1 MLNKEFYRNARAYD
15 IAFSDREFDVECD
28 FLEYAAAEFGTINL
42 NGPDN
47 KSFVELGCGPGRH
60 AREMARRGWRSTALD
75 ISQDMIEFA
84 VEEARRKNLKIEPVV
99 ADMCDYTL
107 SKPVALSATLMESIS
122 HLVTN
127 EQMVSHF
134 KAVARNTVPGGIYVI
149 EATHP
154 LFFFPDNE
162 VNTWVSRKG
171 KTRVEITF
179 GLPTDE
185 YNSVKQQWMITSRL
199 KIKEGENPEAV
210 VENKSP
216 IRWWLAQEMLALI
229 ELAGVFNKCW
239 LFGSMYTIPPVELD
253 DSEDSDAMVIILRVK

>member
-1 MLNKEFYRNARAYD
+1 
-15 IAFSDREFDVECD
+15 
-28 FLEYAAAEFGTINL
+28 
-42 NGPDN
+42 
-47 KSFVELGCGPGRH
+47 
-60 AREMARRGWRSTALD
+60 
-75 ISQDMIEFA
+75 
-84 VEEARRKNLKIEPVV
+84 
-99 ADMCDYTL
+99 
-107 SKPVALSATLMESIS
+107 
-122 HLVTN
+122 
-127 EQMVSHF
+127 
-134 KAVARNTVPGGIYVI
+134 
-149 EATHP
+149 